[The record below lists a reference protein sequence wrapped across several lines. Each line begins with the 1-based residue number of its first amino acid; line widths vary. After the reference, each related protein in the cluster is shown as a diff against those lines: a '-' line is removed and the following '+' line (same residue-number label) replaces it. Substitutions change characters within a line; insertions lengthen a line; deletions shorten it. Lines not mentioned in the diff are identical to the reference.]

1 MISQAYAHK
10 VETTL
15 HDFAEHLDSLDKGMN
30 ALAAA
35 NEGLCASL
43 NSQAPVDG
51 DNIASL
57 FDIVLADMKQH
68 TDAMQDIIIHLKPA
82 ASVGTG

>member
-15 HDFAEHLDSLDKGMN
+15 SDFADHLDSLDKGMN

-35 NEGLCASL
+35 NEGLCATL
-43 NSQAPVDG
+43 NTQAPVDG

-57 FDIVLADMKQH
+57 FDIVLADMKHH
-68 TDAMQDIIIHLKPA
+68 TEAMQLIIVGLKPA
-82 ASVGTG
+82 ATAGAG